1 MALSSQWSQ
10 AVVVRATNAGEVIV
24 PPQPNNGTARAMA
37 AAGNPIIVRARTAE
51 NFGSG
56 VAGSGDGGR
65 GAGVGGEGG
74 SARQGYLSSFLIG
87 YDISQTFWVPDPA
100 KGEVGLLE
108 FLYRRGTANKSY
120 VLLQS
125 RPLAELQFNFSTCTG
140 YNIDLGHNMFRL
152 SKTAMALQHMDAT
165 LGDDDDDDYGG
176 EESYRGGTEMSGGNS
191 NRYGG
196 PTASSSHGARRGA
209 GASSSSSASPPP
221 PSSQLS
227 ISTRAFKA
235 TMRASLQSLQEEDYY
250 LVRYRDYSAW
260 AVTEYKSISKTDSM
274 FGRKYVEQCF
284 AVHVGREPGELI
296 PVTEAQF
303 LYGVD
308 LLQRQLLNQLSNAA
322 PRQPAGWG
330 GVDPN
335 QSSYQQY
342 QIDINYSALNADQ
355 FRSLGA
361 LLGDGM
367 RQVGVEG
374 EEKKREEQLKAD
386 AKARA
391 RGGNGDSYYDYTP
404 PAWYDWSPGA
414 IRARVQH
421 RLHGYYRSVGQL
433 TVQVA
438 VLGVC
443 GFLLYRTM
451 KDYLPSGSSSVNV
464 GREGGRRGGRARRDR
479 GYGEDYDIDYRPGL
493 LRSILMGPKEVLDY
507 VLAPVPER

>member
-10 AVVVRATNAGEVIV
+10 AVVVRATDAGEVIV

-51 NFGSG
+51 NFGGG
-56 VAGSGDGGR
+56 VFGGIDGR
-65 GAGVGGEGG
+65 GVGDDHRTGTG
-74 SARQGYLSSFLIG
+74 RQGYLSSLLIG
-87 YDISQTFWVPDPA
+87 YDISQTFWVPDAA
-100 KGEVGLLE
+100 KGEMGLLE
-108 FLYRRGTANKSY
+108 HLSRRGSTNRSY

-125 RPLAELQFNFSTCTG
+125 RPLAELQANFSTCTG

-152 SKTAMALQHMDAT
+152 SKAAMALQHMDTT
-165 LGDDDDDDYGG
+165 LVDGGEDYEDYGG
-176 EESYRGGTEMSGGNS
+176 NSADAAVTSGSNS
-191 NRYGG
+191 NPYMS
-196 PTASSSHGARRGA
+196 PTSPSQGSRRPGSQQSSQ
-209 GASSSSSASPPP
+209 
-221 PSSQLS
+221 QLS

-235 TMRASLQSLQEEDYY
+235 SMRASLQSLQEEDYY
-250 LVRYRDYSAW
+250 LVKYRDYSAW
-260 AVTEYKSISKTDSM
+260 AVSEYKSICKTDSM

-296 PVTEAQF
+296 PMTEAQF

-308 LLQRQLLNQLSNAA
+308 LLQRQLMNQLTNVPS
-322 PRQPAGWG
+322 RQPAGWG
-330 GVDPN
+330 GADPN

-374 EEKKREEQLKAD
+374 EEKKREEQMKAD
-386 AKARA
+386 ARGRA
-391 RGGNGDSYYDYTP
+391 RGDDYYDYTP
-404 PAWYDWSPGA
+404 PAWYDWTPGA
-414 IRARVQH
+414 VRARVQH

-443 GFLLYRTM
+443 GFLLYRTV
-451 KDYLPSGSSSVNV
+451 KDYLPGPSKNV
-464 GREGGRRGGRARRDR
+464 DVLNDDRRRGGRGGGGRRRSRSYDDDY
-479 GYGEDYDIDYRPGL
+479 GYDYRPGL
-493 LRSILMGPKEVLDY
+493 FRSILMGPKEVFDY
-507 VLAPVPER
+507 LLAPSPEQ